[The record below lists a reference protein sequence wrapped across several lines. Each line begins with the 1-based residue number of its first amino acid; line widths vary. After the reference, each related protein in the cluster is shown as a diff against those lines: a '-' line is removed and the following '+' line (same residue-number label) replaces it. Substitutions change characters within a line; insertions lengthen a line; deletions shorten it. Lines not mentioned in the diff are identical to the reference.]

1 MIATPRAP
9 GAPAA
14 RRLRPLLLIAPAAV
28 LIGVFLVLPYL
39 NIVVMSLREPAT
51 NTPYGRGFSA
61 AGYAKFF
68 ADFYYAGALL
78 QTLWIGLLTTAV
90 CAVLG
95 FPLALQ
101 IVRSSTRWRALLY
114 GVVLSPLLVGIVVRS
129 YGWTIL
135 LGNNGVV
142 NRTLLDLGWVERPL
156 PLMYNSFGIVIALAH
171 VFLPFMVLPI
181 MGALQS
187 VDPALENAA
196 RSLGAS
202 PGRVFRRVLLPL
214 ALPGIQSGATLVF
227 VLAVSAYVTP
237 VLIGGMRVKTMAVI
251 VVETL
256 IDQFQWPFGSAL
268 ALILSAAAALVVVL
282 FMRLTR
288 IRWQ

>member
-1 MIATPRAP
+1 
-9 GAPAA
+9 
-14 RRLRPLLLIAPAAV
+14 V

-51 NTPYGRGFSA
+51 NTPYGQGFST

-78 QTLWIGLLTTAV
+78 QTLWIGLLTTVV

-156 PLMYNSFGIVIALAH
+156 PLMYNSFGIVVALAH